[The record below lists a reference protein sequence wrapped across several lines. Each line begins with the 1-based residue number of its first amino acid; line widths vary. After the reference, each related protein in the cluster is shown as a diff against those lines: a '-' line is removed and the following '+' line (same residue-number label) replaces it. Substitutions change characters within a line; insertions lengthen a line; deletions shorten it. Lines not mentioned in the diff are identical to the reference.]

1 MHDHVAKTR
10 YGTPRDVGLCS
21 SGAVAEPLTGLSD
34 RVEVAKDGVLNKLG
48 LVEDGSI
55 ILGVFPDA
63 GDAGADV
70 FQQRPV
76 GSHVLRYRI

>member
-10 YGTPRDVGLCS
+10 NGTPRDIGFCS
-21 SGAVAEPLTGLSD
+21 SGAVAQPLTGLSD
-34 RVEVAKDGVLNKLG
+34 RVEVAKNGVLHKVG
-48 LVEDGSI
+48 LVEDGST

-70 FQQRPV
+70 FQQCAI